1 MSKDSDWVKNW
12 DHTRTCDCK
21 QQLAQGHLSGCPDRK
36 AVRQFDIWKNLG
48 LAIKGMLGIEQIAQ
62 SISNV
67 HTDGTPERFVK
78 AYQEFFAGCWEDP
91 KEVLDK
97 KFEEKKYN
105 EMVYVNDIKFVSFCA
120 HHLVPFM
127 GRVHFAYIP
136 NKYVVGLS
144 KIPRLVEVFARRPQV
159 QEKLTQE
166 IVDTFDEVIKPQGC
180 GIVVEATHMCM
191 AIRGVK
197 KDDAYMRTTALRGS
211 FLQKEIV
218 RQEFLDG
225 IRHGKNGAIWP

>member
-1 MSKDSDWVKNW
+1 MCVYDELSSGDDGQSTKVMSEFRRWRELE
-12 DHTRTCDCK
+12 H
-21 QQLAQGHLSGCPDRK
+21 
-36 AVRQFDIWKNLG
+36 AVQDVLEIP
-48 LAIKGMLGIEQIAQ
+48 EIAQ
-62 SISNV
+62 TIEKE
-67 HTDGTPERFVK
+67 HIHETPVRFVK
-78 AYQEFFAGCWEDP
+78 AYQEFFGGCWEDP
-91 KEVLDK
+91 KLVLEK
-97 KFEEKKYN
+97 KFEEKKYD
-105 EMVYVNDIKFVSFCA
+105 EMIYVNEIKFVSFCA

-144 KIPRLVEVFARRPQV
+144 KIPRLVEIYARRPQV

-166 IVDTFDEVIKPQGC
+166 IVDTFQEVLQPKGC
-180 GIVVEATHMCM
+180 GCVVEATHMCM

-197 KDDAYMRTTALRGS
+197 KDDAYMRTTALRGA
-211 FLQKEIV
+211 FLEKDIV